1 MAWAFDQTTL
11 PMLKFVLVALADH
24 ADDEGVCWPGLLGLA
39 RKTSLTRRTLLR
51 HLNTLKRL
59 GLVKVEP
66 RHDRDGRQ
74 RSNLYRLPVT
84 NGGEG
89 VTRDTPGCHQ
99 CHREGVKT
107 DTGEGVTCD
116 TQNHKI
122 EPSDE
127 STLSSKPDSPSS
139 RSDLSPKSP
148 SKPNQSVDRNGD
160 AVLDVFAHWQ
170 QVHNHPGAK
179 LDDNRKR
186 TIKARLRD
194 GYSVENLKQAVDGCK
209 RSSWHMGANDRNTVY
224 DSLDLILRNAE
235 KVDAFMEL
243 ATSKRHAE
251 GLPSWV

>member
-66 RHDRDGRQ
+66 RYDRDGRQ

-107 DTGEGVTCD
+107 DTGEGVTRD

-127 STLSSKPDSPSS
+127 STLSSKADSK
-139 RSDLSPKSP
+139 LW
-148 SKPNQSVDRNGD
+148 
-160 AVLDVFAHWQ
+160 ADVMA
-170 QVHNHPGAK
+170 
-179 LDDNRKR
+179 
-186 TIKARLRD
+186 
-194 GYSVENLKQAVDGCK
+194 
-209 RSSWHMGANDRNTVY
+209 
-224 DSLDLILRNAE
+224 
-235 KVDAFMEL
+235 
-243 ATSKRHAE
+243 
-251 GLPSWV
+251 